1 MEFLKNIKNKKL
13 IFEVLL
19 CFGGAVA
26 GSVLTICAFKFWPE
40 STNERVKN
48 LYNDEMSVFVSP
60 TTVKKMIDNGDKS
73 YILVDLRSAAEYQK
87 EHFVTA
93 INIPA
98 VSMNKQELV
107 AAFAA
112 LPKDKEIIVHCYSA
126 YCTLGRQVGQ
136 TLANNGIYVKELD
149 VGWSELRY
157 HWDLWN
163 PGVKVTDGE
172 KYIVKGT
179 STPSTDSTGTPIPAP
194 CVSGQFGC

>member
-1 MEFLKNIKNKKL
+1 MKFLKKGKNKKL
-13 IFEVLL
+13 VFEFLL
-19 CFGGAVA
+19 CFGGAVV
-26 GSVLTICAFKFWPE
+26 GSLLTICAFKFWPE
-40 STNERVKN
+40 STNERIKN

-73 YILVDLRSAAEYQK
+73 YILVDLRSATEYQK

-98 VSMNKQELV
+98 VSMNTQELV
-107 AAFAA
+107 SAFAA

-136 TLANNGIYVKELD
+136 TLANHGIYVKELD
-149 VGWSELRY
+149 AGWSELRY

-163 PGVKVTDGE
+163 PGASVTEGE
-172 KYIVKGT
+172 KYIVKGMA
-179 STPSTDSTGTPIPAP
+179 TPSADPSGIPLPKP
-194 CVSGQFGC
+194 CTVGQFGC